1 MKGNNKY
8 NLNILTIFFSVVLT
22 FFTSLI
28 LLVVLTLQIGKQIE
42 GKQEEIFN
50 KQVSE
55 IKKEIKKK
63 DMDSALKKFIQKG
76 YSIIV
81 FDQSNNVIY
90 PEIADSNYLFL
101 NSEGFVAS
109 FNIGEKKVVISYPKS
124 ITSKDATSAYF
135 GVLPVAI
142 AVLLIVMI
150 FVFKLYLKLLRKE
163 MNKLKIL
170 ILDIKKNKRYSK
182 IQKKEYDIRV
192 FELDEIATQLK
203 AMHEQ
208 NQNKSNQLN
217 SEIQKVSRLQSN
229 SFSLFNS
236 IAHEMKTPLMSSNL
250 IIERIETSTM
260 SKKNIR
266 LLKGLTTE
274 LNFLENFTKEILF
287 IAQRKNYSKYSH
299 KNSVH
304 EVIKKIENNY
314 SILLKEKKLIF
325 DVYVKED
332 LKMDLDQLLIEK
344 IFSNLISNAVF
355 YSEIASTIE
364 ITIASYSIMIRNTK
378 DQTKNKLIF
387 NKKTGLGIF
396 LINMMLLESD
406 YTYTAIN
413 KKYEYEAIISRYND
427 NHLM

>member
-1 MKGNNKY
+1 MKKNNKY

-55 IKKEIKKK
+55 IKKELDKK
-63 DMDSALKKFIQKG
+63 DMDSALKKFTQKG

-90 PEIADSNYLFL
+90 PKLTEISYLFL
-101 NSEGFVAS
+101 NPEGFVAS
-109 FNIGEKKVVISYPKS
+109 FNTGEKKVVISYPKS

-135 GVLPVAI
+135 GVLPAAI

-150 FVFKLYLKLLRKE
+150 FVFRLFLKLLRKE

-170 ILDIKKNKRYSK
+170 ILDIKKNKKYSEIK
-182 IQKKEYDIRV
+182 KKEYNIRV
-192 FELDEIATQLK
+192 YELEEIAIQLK

-208 NQNKSNQLN
+208 NQKNSNQLN
-217 SEIQKVSRLQSN
+217 FEIQKVNRLQSN
-229 SFSLFNS
+229 SISLFNS
-236 IAHEMKTPLMSSNL
+236 ITHEMKTPLMSSNL
-250 IIERIETSTM
+250 IIERIDISTM

-266 LLKGLTTE
+266 LLKNLTTE
-274 LNFLENFTKEILF
+274 LNFLESFTKEILF
-287 IAQRKNYSKYSH
+287 IAQRKNYSVCSH

-304 EVIKKIENNY
+304 EAIKKIENNY
-314 SILLKEKKLIF
+314 TILLKEKNLIF

-332 LKMDLDQLLIEK
+332 LKMDLDRLLIEK
-344 IFSNLISNAVF
+344 VLSNIISNAIL
-355 YSEIASTIE
+355 YSEMASTIE
-364 ITIASYSIMIRNTK
+364 VTITSYSITIRNSIDSIIESK
-378 DQTKNKLIF
+378 KEVFI

-406 YTYTAIN
+406 YSYKAKTKNNEYIVVIS
-413 KKYEYEAIISRYND
+413 KY
-427 NHLM
+427 

>member
-90 PEIADSNYLFL
+90 PEITDSNYLFL

-135 GVLPVAI
+135 RVLPAAI

-217 SEIQKVSRLQSN
+217 SEIQKVNRLQSN
-229 SFSLFNS
+229 SVSLFNS
-236 IAHEMKTPLMSSNL
+236 ITHEMKTPLMSSNL
-250 IIERIETSTM
+250 IMERIDISTM
-260 SKKNIR
+260 SKKNLK
-266 LLKGLTTE
+266 LLENLKKE
-274 LNFLENFTKEILF
+274 LSFLENFTKEILF
-287 IAQRKNYSKYSH
+287 IAQRKNYSMYSYE
-299 KNSVH
+299 NSVH
-304 EVIKKIENNY
+304 ELIKKIEYNY
-314 SILLKEKKLIF
+314 SILLKEKKIIF
-325 DVYVKED
+325 DVYVKSD
-332 LKMDLDQLLIEK
+332 LKMNLDKLLIEK
-344 IFSNLISNAVF
+344 ILSNLISNAIL
-355 YSEIASTIE
+355 YSEAASTIE
-364 ITIASYSIMIRNTK
+364 VTITSYSITIKNSIDSVVNNT
-378 DQTKNKLIF
+378 DEVLP

-406 YTYTAIN
+406 YSYTAEIKN
-413 KKYEYEAIISRYND
+413 NEYIVIISKY
-427 NHLM
+427 